1 MRWSSLTRGALVTA
15 PAMLAAVLVGAQPA
29 SADIT
34 VDSAVCLNHATA
46 TVSADRPDGPDVH
59 VAYLSWWASVDTTY
73 CHAAN
78 ASLLL
83 VHNNKVLRSSSAA
96 SGGYTVTEWGWY
108 TLRVATSMGSK
119 DIISVSV
126 TGG

>member
-1 MRWSSLTRGALVTA
+1 MRWSRLTRGALITA

-34 VDSAVCLNHATA
+34 VDSAVCLSHATA
-46 TVSADRPDGPDVH
+46 TVSADHPNEPGAH
-59 VAYLSWWASVDTTY
+59 VAYLSWWATVDTTY

-83 VHNNKVLRSSSAA
+83 VHNNKVLRSSPSA
-96 SGGYTVTEWGWY
+96 SGSYTVTEWGRY
-108 TLRVATSMGSK
+108 TLRVTTSMGSK